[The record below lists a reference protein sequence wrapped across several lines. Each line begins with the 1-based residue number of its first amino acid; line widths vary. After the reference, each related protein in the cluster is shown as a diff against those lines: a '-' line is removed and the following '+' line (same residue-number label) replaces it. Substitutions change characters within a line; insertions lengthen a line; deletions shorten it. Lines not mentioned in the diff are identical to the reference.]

1 MFYNEGD
8 EVELCSN
15 RHEVG
20 CNKCS
25 TMRENEVE
33 LCSNRWVAINVL
45 Q

>member
-1 MFYNEGD
+1 MFYNEGEVGCN

-25 TMRENEVE
+25 TMMEM
-33 LCSNRWVAINVL
+33 LAAMK
-45 Q
+45 

>member
-8 EVELCSN
+8 VGCNEVELCSN
-15 RHEVG
+15 SEVG

-25 TMRENEVE
+25 TMREM
-33 LCSNRWVAINVL
+33 WAISRIVP

>member
-1 MFYNEGD
+1 MFYNEGEEGCN

-25 TMRENEVE
+25 TMREK
-33 LCSNRWVAINVL
+33 WAAMK
-45 Q
+45 